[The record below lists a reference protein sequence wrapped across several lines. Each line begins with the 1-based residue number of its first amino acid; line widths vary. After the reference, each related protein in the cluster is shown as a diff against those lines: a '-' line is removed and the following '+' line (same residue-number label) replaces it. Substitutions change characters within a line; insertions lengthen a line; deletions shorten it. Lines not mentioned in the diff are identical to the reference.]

1 MSARVVRG
9 VRLRPAHPLR
19 ALLVGALLT
28 SPVSAQSV
36 ECPPPDA
43 ACWREYARDLKDHR
57 DFLQVTLALARAR
70 LIEANER
77 LAALLK
83 AHPPAP
89 PKPPAMEP
97 GP

>member
-1 MSARVVRG
+1 MRERPVP
-9 VRLRPAHPLR
+9 RLRLR
-19 ALLVGALLT
+19 SAGAVVALLVGALPLG
-28 SPVSAQSV
+28 PVSAQSV
-36 ECPPPDA
+36 ECAPDDT

-70 LIEANER
+70 LLEANAR

-83 AHPPAP
+83 ERAAP
-89 PKPPAMEP
+89 PVPEP